1 MERSSDIR
9 RLVAALAITS
19 IYFVAEVIGGLLT
32 NSLALLSDAGHMF
45 SDIVALCL
53 SLFAFCMAQRPVT
66 AKRTYG
72 YHRLEIL
79 AALFNGLSLWLIVG
93 IIFHAAYSRIASP
106 PEIKSTGM
114 LIVASVGLLVNVSAA
129 AILYASHHDNLNV
142 RGAFMHV
149 LSDALGSVGAI
160 AGAVTMIATG
170 WYTADPLVSVFIGVL
185 ILYTSW
191 SLIKESMSILM
202 QSVPKEIDLDEVQ
215 SAIEQVGGVIKVH
228 DLHVWA
234 VTSGVFTLSTH
245 AVIDG
250 QKEFHQVLNDIEKTL
265 KIRFHI
271 EHTTV
276 QLETEDRTEQ
286 EFQAF

>member
-1 MERSSDIR
+1 MERSSEIR
-9 RLVAALAITS
+9 KLVAALAITS
-19 IYFVAEVIGGLLT
+19 IYLVAEVVGGLLT

-45 SDIVALCL
+45 SDIVALGL
-53 SLFAFCMAQRPVT
+53 SLFAFRMARRPVT

-114 LIVASVGLLVNVSAA
+114 LIVASVGLLVNIVAA
-129 AILYASHHDNLNV
+129 AILYTAHHANLNV

-149 LSDALGSVGAI
+149 VSDALGSLGAI
-160 AGAVTMIATG
+160 AGALTIMATG
-170 WYTADPLVSVFIGVL
+170 WYAADALVSIFIGVL
-185 ILYTSW
+185 ILYTSS

-215 SAIEQVGGVIKVH
+215 SAIECVRGVMKVH

-234 VTSGVFTLSTH
+234 VTSGVFTLSAH
-245 AVIDG
+245 AVVEG
-250 QKEFHQVLNDIEKTL
+250 QNEFHQVLNDIEETL
-265 KIRFHI
+265 KVRFRI

>member
-1 MERSSDIR
+1 MERSSEIR

-19 IYFVAEVIGGLLT
+19 IYLIAEIVGGLLT

-45 SDIVALCL
+45 SDIVALSL
-53 SLFAFCMAQRPVT
+53 SLFAFRMARRPVT

-93 IIFHAAYSRIASP
+93 IIFTAAYNRIVSP

-114 LIVASVGLLVNVSAA
+114 LIVASVGLLVNVVAA
-129 AILYASHHDNLNV
+129 AILYTAHHANLNV

-149 LSDALGSVGAI
+149 VSDALGSLGAI
-160 AGAVTMIATG
+160 AGAVTIMATG
-170 WYTADPLVSVFIGVL
+170 WYAADPLVSIFIGVL
-185 ILYTSW
+185 ILYTSS

-215 SAIEQVGGVIKVH
+215 SAMERVRGVIKVH

-234 VTSGVFTLSTH
+234 VTSGVFTLSAH
-245 AVIDG
+245 AVVEG
-250 QKEFHQVLNDIEKTL
+250 QNEFHRVLNDIEETL
-265 KIRFHI
+265 KVRFRI